1 MAKKVADVM
10 EDIFDQNK
18 AEEFIPNE
26 AIIAD
31 ATEKLP
37 DSRDDIENAFN
48 CLLHVNQE
56 IKWIE

>member
-1 MAKKVADVM
+1 M

-56 IKWIE
+56 IK